1 LEKLSVEIDGGF
13 DGCSGEGTD
22 LFQMVS
28 KMAQDTMD
36 DGPGDVAVE
45 HLSENL

>member
-1 LEKLSVEIDGGF
+1 MEKLSVEIDGRF

-28 KMAQDTMD
+28 KLAQDTLD
-36 DGPGDVAVE
+36 DGPADVAVE
-45 HLSENL
+45 PLHEI